1 MWGSMG
7 WGPLMPII
15 WLAVLGLIAW
25 AVVSVVRGPSRNLLG
40 GSSGGRSNAIEV
52 LKERYAR
59 GDISREEYERMR
71 KELG

>member
-1 MWGSMG
+1 MWGWMG
-7 WGPLMPII
+7 WGSLMPVI

-25 AVVSVVRGPSRNLLG
+25 AIVSAVRGPSRNVLG
-40 GSSGGRSNAIEV
+40 RSSGGRSNAIEA

-71 KELG
+71 KELE